1 MKFVHNVRTCNFVGL
16 FDCLTCFKSRSFK
29 LVSQFHVWYK
39 YFSGW
44 SPLSFL
50 FGSPKPAPFHPLPCG
65 SCLKVL
71 GSILITNCCLR
82 FCIEVQL
89 LLNQA
94 SSPLR
99 AFWSVWWMNASWF
112 EWVRYELDL
121 ILSYLLSPLFS
132 IFSSVLLLT
141 VRHEEVQRRRNWLI
155 AIKWHNFPIQA
166 LSELA
171 SLTENVH
178 SWITREWACSC
189 AGLSCLLGFLFV
201 CVFVLHK

>member
-50 FGSPKPAPFHPLPCG
+50 FGSPKHAPFHPLPCG

-82 FCIEVQL
+82 FCIQVQL

-121 ILSYLLSPLFS
+121 ILSYLLSPLFLNFLLSPPTYSKTRRSAEEEELIDCNQMTQFPYSS
-132 IFSSVLLLT
+132 I
-141 VRHEEVQRRRNWLI
+141 I
-155 AIKWHNFPIQA
+155 
-166 LSELA
+166 
-171 SLTENVH
+171 
-178 SWITREWACSC
+178 WIGITYWKRAQLDYTRM
-189 AGLSCLLGFLFV
+189 GL
-201 CVFVLHK
+201 